1 MRIYLLWSK
10 KWKLWW
16 SPRSS
21 GYTSKLRFAG
31 IYKENDALS
40 LSVEGKWPDGT
51 VAVLVNGDEVLRAA
65 RLESELEEIMKGIHA
80 ARDAA
85 INDAFEKAIAAGW
98 EPPAPPDAG
107 DES

>member
-31 IYKENDALS
+31 IYKEDEAMARAMGGEDS
-40 LSVEGKWPDGT
+40 DGT
-51 VAVLVNGDEVLRAA
+51 VAVLVNGDELLRAA
-65 RLESELEEIMKGIHA
+65 QLEAELEEIVKRINATRDDAISA
-80 ARDAA
+80 AFD
-85 INDAFEKAIAAGW
+85 KAIARGW
-98 EPPAPPDAG
+98 MPPGPPDAG